1 MDALEDL
8 RGAKADQPSR
18 LDLLRVLEAARRLV
32 AVHEQ
37 AAAAALQGALAT
49 PPLGF
54 ADGIERDCLAF
65 QLERAARAWREAVR
79 DVEAGT
85 AGAVMRGPWRADAED

>member
-1 MDALEDL
+1 MDVSKDL
-8 RGAKADQPSR
+8 RGRKTDQPSR
-18 LDLLRVLEAARRLV
+18 PDLLRVLDAARRLV

-37 AAAAALQGALAT
+37 ATVALQGVLAT

-65 QLERAARAWREAVR
+65 QLERAARALREAVR
-79 DVEAGT
+79 AGA
-85 AGAVMRGPWRADAED
+85 AGAVMRGPRRADAED

>member
-8 RGAKADQPSR
+8 RGRKADQPSR
-18 LDLLRVLEAARRLV
+18 PDLLRVLEAARRLV
-32 AVHEQ
+32 AAHER
-37 AAAAALQGALAT
+37 AAVALQGALAT

-65 QLERAARAWREAVR
+65 QIERAARALHEAVR
-79 DVEAGT
+79 AVEAGAAGT
-85 AGAVMRGPWRADAED
+85 AMRGPQRADTEED

>member
-8 RGAKADQPSR
+8 RGAKADQPGR
-18 LDLLRVLEAARRLV
+18 PDLLRGLEAARRLV
-32 AVHEQ
+32 AIHEQ
-37 AAAAALQGALAT
+37 AVALQGALAT

-65 QLERAARAWREAVR
+65 QLERAARALREAVR
-79 DVEAGT
+79 AAEAGA
-85 AGAVMRGPWRADAED
+85 AGAVMRGPRRADAED